1 MRDAETHG
9 TILIN
14 RSHRPAR
21 GRHSIDAFDAG
32 CLSGMLSLAVSPLF
46 SSGAQPRPPL
56 LRDAGTMGEPLHLS
70 PFFTESIGSG
80 AAILTTVAFFPQ
92 VLRTWRKGGE
102 DGLSWAMLLLYLAG
116 LGLWFAYGVLLTSM
130 PLMLANGITG
140 MLVLLILGLKAWRAT
155 QRARLRATG
164 LAEDSP
170 R

>member
-1 MRDAETHG
+1 MV
-9 TILIN
+9 
-14 RSHRPAR
+14 
-21 GRHSIDAFDAG
+21 
-32 CLSGMLSLAVSPLF
+32 SLAVSPLF
-46 SSGAQPRPPL
+46 SNGVQQQPPF
-56 LRDAGTMGEPLHLS
+56 LRDAGTMGEPFHLS
-70 PFFTESIGSG
+70 PFLTESIGSG

-170 R
+170 Q

>member
-1 MRDAETHG
+1 MHETDEKEAR
-9 TILIN
+9 
-14 RSHRPAR
+14 RSFGWR
-21 GRHSIDAFDAG
+21 
-32 CLSGMLSLAVSPLF
+32 VSPGWAAGLAAAG
-46 SSGAQPRPPL
+46 S
-56 LRDAGTMGEPLHLS
+56 LRDPKRMEPFHLS
-70 PFFTESIGSG
+70 TFLTESIGSG

-102 DGLSWAMLLLYLAG
+102 DGLSWAMLVLYLAG

-170 R
+170 Q